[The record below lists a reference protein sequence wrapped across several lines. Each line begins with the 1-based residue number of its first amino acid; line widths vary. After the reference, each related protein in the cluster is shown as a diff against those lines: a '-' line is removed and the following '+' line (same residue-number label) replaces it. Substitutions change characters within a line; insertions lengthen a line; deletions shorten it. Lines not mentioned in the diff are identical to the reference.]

1 MRVARIAAAE
11 GSVGRF
17 VRLVAPGPLVEWLEE
32 ELGQARQQYERG
44 PGVHMADSDRQPG
57 LPFPFNQIGTA

>member
-1 MRVARIAAAE
+1 
-11 GSVGRF
+11 
-17 VRLVAPGPLVEWLEE
+17 VEWVEE